1 MTKCPV
7 CQKPK
12 SEYEMRPLIDV
23 KEIKVADKLT
33 EESSEREVGG
43 AKLQIVCRSCWTAI
57 LASMTKEEVMEM
69 METLAG
75 LILEMERRHQEKLTT
90 IQLQPTNVGG
100 MEEIE
105 KYFQRPVAPVPSWPH
120 INRAVPGFKPFDI
133 IGISPDF
140 TGEGEVTYTSQAGA
154 IPSGITPMW
163 SIGNTSVDWTKFKD
177 LGDEWMSLV
186 PSK

>member
-43 AKLQIVCRSCWTAI
+43 AKLQIVCRQCWTHI
-57 LASMTKEEVMEM
+57 LSNMTKEEVMEM

-75 LILEMERRHQEKLTT
+75 LILEMERRHSQQITM
-90 IQLQPTNVGG
+90 QPVGD
-100 MEEIE
+100 MSEIE
-105 KYFQRPVAPVPSWPH
+105 KYLQRPVAPTPSWLQ
-120 INRAVPGFKPFDI
+120 INRFQPKFGPHDV
-133 IGISPDF
+133 IGIGPDVF
-140 TGEGEVTYTSQAGA
+140 GDADITYTSQAGA
-154 IPSGITPMW
+154 NAAGAVPMW
-163 SIGNTSVDWTKFKD
+163 SIGTTSVDWTKFKD
-177 LGDEWMSLV
+177 LGDEWASLV
-186 PSK
+186 SIKP

>member
-43 AKLQIVCRSCWTAI
+43 AKLQIVCRQCWTAI
-57 LASMTKEEVMEM
+57 LSSMTKEEVMEM

-75 LILEMERRHQEKLTT
+75 LILEMERRHQERPT
-90 IQLQPTNVGG
+90 IQMQPVGD
-100 MEEIE
+100 MSEIE
-105 KYFQRPVAPVPSWPH
+105 KYLRKPVVPSWPGV
-120 INRAVPGFKPFDI
+120 NRFTPYDV
-133 IGISPDF
+133 IGIGPDILGD
-140 TGEGEVTYTSQAGA
+140 GEITYSSQAGSNA
-154 IPSGITPMW
+154 AGGSPAW
-163 SIGNTSVDWTKFKD
+163 VIGNTSVDWTKFKD
-177 LGDEWMSLV
+177 LGDEWSSLV
-186 PSK
+186 SIKS